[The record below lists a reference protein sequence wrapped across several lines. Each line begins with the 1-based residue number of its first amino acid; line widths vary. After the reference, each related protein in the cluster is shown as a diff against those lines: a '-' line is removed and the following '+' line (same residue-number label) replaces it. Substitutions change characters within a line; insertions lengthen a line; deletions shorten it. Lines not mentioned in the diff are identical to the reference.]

1 MSVRMIAKE
10 RINGDMVLRSLRLPG
25 MEDVLLDVAI
35 EIQYGDAI
43 IEVDSLEGAASL
55 LQELVKAKP
64 QSERSSP

>member
-1 MSVRMIAKE
+1 MIAKE